1 MIKGKEIYV
10 VRVREEFKFSA
21 CVRVNNWKAEWNPM
35 SNGTKCELAASSSY
49 QGATVLKE
57 NEK

>member
-10 VRVREEFKFSA
+10 VRVREEFEFSA
-21 CVRVNNWKAEWNPM
+21 CVRVTNWKAEWNPM
-35 SNGTKCELAASSSY
+35 SNGTKCELAASLSY